1 MFRQKQFKGIVF
13 LILGRWRQS
22 NAQDATVENLLKSSG
37 LIDRGKPWRNCIKCR
52 EKRKDY
58 KKTKVVDKKSEV
70 DEVFDHVWQLLMN
83 DLFLEKYF
91 MIFGKHKDR
100 VIIEI
105 PVDDKPKQTS

>member
-1 MFRQKQFKGIVF
+1 ML

-22 NAQDATVENLLKSSG
+22 NAQDATVKKPTEEFGFNRSAQ
-37 LIDRGKPWRNCIKCR
+37 PWRNCLKCR
-52 EKRKDY
+52 EKRKEY
-58 KKTKVVDKKSEV
+58 KKTKIEDKKPEV

-83 DLFLEKYF
+83 DLFLENYF

-105 PVDDKPKQTS
+105 PADDKPKQTS